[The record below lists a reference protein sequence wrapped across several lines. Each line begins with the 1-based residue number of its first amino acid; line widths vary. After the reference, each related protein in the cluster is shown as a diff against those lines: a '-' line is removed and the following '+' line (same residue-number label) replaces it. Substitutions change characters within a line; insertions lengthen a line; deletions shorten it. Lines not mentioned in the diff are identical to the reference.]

1 LDFFSFKDFESGKK
15 INRRGRIM
23 LNAFE
28 RTFDSAD
35 ALSFHDHLSSGNP
48 NYHTRK
54 LTAQKFY
61 TLLVLKKLQAV
72 DVEQNEAFGDI
83 TVTPG
88 VNFHQYITSGGR

>member
-1 LDFFSFKDFESGKK
+1 
-15 INRRGRIM
+15 M

-28 RTFDSAD
+28 RPFESAH
-35 ALSFHDHLSSGNP
+35 ALSFHNHLSSGNP
-48 NYHTRK
+48 YYHTRK

-72 DVEQNEAFGDI
+72 DVEQTEPFGDI

-88 VNFHQYITSGGR
+88 VHFHQYITTGSR

>member
-1 LDFFSFKDFESGKK
+1 
-15 INRRGRIM
+15 M

-28 RTFDSAD
+28 RAFDSAD
-35 ALSFHDHLSSGNP
+35 ALSFHDHLSSRNP

-61 TLLVLKKLQAV
+61 TLLVLKKLQIV
-72 DVEQNEAFGDI
+72 DVEQSQAYEDV

-88 VNFHQYITSGGR
+88 VNFHQYVTSGGR

>member
-1 LDFFSFKDFESGKK
+1 
-15 INRRGRIM
+15 M

-28 RTFDSAD
+28 RTFDSTD
-35 ALSFHDHLSSGNP
+35 TLSFHEHLSLGNI

-61 TLLVLKKLQAV
+61 TLLVLKKLQAI
-72 DVEQNEAFGDI
+72 DVEQTEPFQDI

>member
-1 LDFFSFKDFESGKK
+1 
-15 INRRGRIM
+15 M

-28 RTFDSAD
+28 RVFDSAD
-35 ALSFHDHLSSGNP
+35 ALSFHDHLSAGNI

-72 DVEQNEAFGDI
+72 DVEQTEAFEDI

-88 VNFHQYITSGGR
+88 VNFHQYVTSGGR